1 MLRAGR
7 TVGMFQLESSGMT
20 STLRR
25 LQPTT
30 IDDLAAII
38 ALYRPGPMQ
47 HIDRYI
53 DTMHGRVQ
61 PTYPHEK
68 LEPILR
74 ETHGVL
80 VYADQVLRVVRELAG
95 YDWDEADRFRKA
107 VGKKIRAA
115 LEKERTEF
123 IERATANGLAPD
135 VAEDVFGLIEPFA
148 GYGFNKA
155 HAVSYAVIAY
165 WTAWLK
171 AIYPVQ
177 FLTALLDTDSGDLA
191 KVARA
196 KSEAEVLDLDVLA
209 PDVNR
214 SGASFVHRGRQIV
227 FGLGTVKSVGEQ
239 AVVAILD
246 AREDGGPFESLAD
259 LCARIDGRVVPRR
272 TLEALI
278 KVGALDGLGERNAL
292 LAGLEA
298 AFKRGQQ
305 TRSDRVAGQTTMFEM
320 GALPASE
327 TSDDALPDV
336 EAAENADRRRWEKD
350 LLGLHVSPSPLSN
363 PGVREALRASVD
375 TQIFDL
381 DASHIGQNL
390 TVGGLVADVRQL
402 ITQKGDTMAIVTLE
416 DAPGTI
422 EVVVFPR
429 IWAQIGDSL
438 EIDRVIVARGRLE
451 DRRGSLQLVA
461 ENLFPPQPTADD
473 LEDAATPASELV
485 PDDRTGHDPEVY
497 VEAAAVPSAAD
508 VGDDPV
514 GDVEPAVNGDAMGAE
529 PEAPAADAD
538 APVEPTP
545 VAGSLEVQAA
555 GSEYDAAE
563 R

>member
-1 MLRAGR
+1 
-7 TVGMFQLESSGMT
+7 
-20 STLRR
+20 
-25 LQPTT
+25 
-30 IDDLAAII
+30 
-38 ALYRPGPMQ
+38 
-47 HIDRYI
+47 
-53 DTMHGRVQ
+53 
-61 PTYPHEK
+61 
-68 LEPILR
+68 
-74 ETHGVL
+74 
-80 VYADQVLRVVRELAG
+80 
-95 YDWDEADRFRKA
+95 
-107 VGKKIRAA
+107 
-115 LEKERTEF
+115 
-123 IERATANGLAPD
+123 
-135 VAEDVFGLIEPFA
+135 
-148 GYGFNKA
+148 
-155 HAVSYAVIAY
+155 
-165 WTAWLK
+165 
-171 AIYPVQ
+171 
-177 FLTALLDTDSGDLA
+177 
-191 KVARA
+191 
-196 KSEAEVLDLDVLA
+196 
-209 PDVNR
+209 
-214 SGASFVHRGRQIV
+214 
-227 FGLGTVKSVGEQ
+227 
-239 AVVAILD
+239 
-246 AREDGGPFESLAD
+246 
-259 LCARIDGRVVPRR
+259 
-272 TLEALI
+272 
-278 KVGALDGLGERNAL
+278 
-292 LAGLEA
+292 
-298 AFKRGQQ
+298 
-305 TRSDRVAGQTTMFEM
+305 MFEM

-473 LEDAATPASELV
+473 LEDAATPASRTRV

-555 GSEYDAAE
+555 GSEYAPPSDDDAPDGSSEWRRCAHAVSGEANGASNGGAPRRVVVVLRPQPGPRARHRPAAPAGRGGRRPSRRGSARPARRVAGWRRNALALAQGGE
-563 R
+563 RQSRSWWRRWSGSTKPITWWWSGRPPNPTSPAARNLDRRIRSGHYARNAV

>member
-1 MLRAGR
+1 M
-7 TVGMFQLESSGMT
+7 
-20 STLRR
+20 
-25 LQPTT
+25 
-30 IDDLAAII
+30 
-38 ALYRPGPMQ
+38 
-47 HIDRYI
+47 
-53 DTMHGRVQ
+53 
-61 PTYPHEK
+61 
-68 LEPILR
+68 
-74 ETHGVL
+74 L

-115 LEKERTEF
+115 LEKERAEF
-123 IERATANGLAPD
+123 IERATANGLTD
-135 VAEDVFGLIEPFA
+135 KVAEDVFGLIEPFA

-171 AIYPVQ
+171 AVYPVQ

-196 KSEAEVLDLDVLA
+196 KSEAEALDLEVLA

-239 AVVAILD
+239 AVAAILD

-259 LCARIDGRVVPRR
+259 LCARIDGRVVTRR
-272 TLEALI
+272 TVEPLI

-292 LAGLEA
+292 LAGLES

-305 TRSDRVAGQTTMFEM
+305 ARNDRVSGQTTMFDM
-320 GALPASE
+320 GGLPESASVDE
-327 TSDDALPDV
+327 ALPDV
-336 EAAENADRRRWEKD
+336 EEASNGDRRRWEKD
-350 LLGLHVSPSPLSN
+350 LLGLHVSPSPLTN

-381 DASHIGQNL
+381 DASHVGQSL

-429 IWAQIGDSL
+429 MWAQIGDRL
-438 EIDRVIVARGRLE
+438 EIDRVIVAKGRLE

-461 ENLFPPQPTADD
+461 ENLYPPQP
-473 LEDAATPASELV
+473 V
-485 PDDRTGHDPEVY
+485 
-497 VEAAAVPSAAD
+497 
-508 VGDDPV
+508 
-514 GDVEPAVNGDAMGAE
+514 
-529 PEAPAADAD
+529 AADAVRMRQRPR
-538 APVEPTP
+538 A
-545 VAGSLEVQAA
+545 
-555 GSEYDAAE
+555 